1 MATPLPGEW
10 RRTHT
15 CGELRASHV
24 WQTVTL
30 NGWVQARRNHGGIY
44 FIDLRDRY
52 GVSQV
57 VLDEKVAA
65 TVRLGPECVLS
76 VRGKVNA
83 RSAANVNKERD
94 TGEIELVAEH
104 VEVLSPSRTPPFVV
118 DGDEEVSTET
128 RLKYR
133 YIDLRRPQMQKNLIH
148 RARLISAMRRAF
160 ENEGFLEVET
170 PILTKATPEGAR
182 DYLVPSRVHPG
193 EFYALPQSPQ
203 IFKQILMVGGIDKYF
218 QVARCFRDE
227 DLRADRQPEFTQ
239 LDMEMSFVEEDDV
252 FAVWERV
259 MAHTFRESMQIEL
272 TLPFP
277 RLRWEDAMER
287 FGVDKPDMR
296 FGVELKDLAPWA
308 STSTFGVFTA
318 ALSAGGRVMGIALP
332 AVHALSRKDI
342 QALEEVAKSLG
353 AQGLAY
359 WKAAREGS
367 SGPLARFVPDAAS
380 AEHLMGLLGAS
391 AGDTCLFAA
400 GKESQVRRV
409 LGELRTQLGK
419 RFGLAD
425 RAIQAFAWVTHFP
438 LFEYDADAGRWFSA
452 HHPFTAPED
461 WTLGGDGADPGK
473 LASRSYDLV
482 YNGWELG
489 SGSVR
494 IHRPDVQ
501 EKVFQILGIGPEER
515 QRKFGFFVEALA
527 SGAPPHAGFAMG
539 LDRIVA
545 LSLGLDNIRDVVAF
559 PKTASATDLMC
570 QAPSTVAPE
579 QLAEVHVKCI
589 PAP

>member
-1 MATPLPGEW
+1 MAAAAGNW

-15 CGELRASHV
+15 CGELRHTDV
-24 WQTVTL
+24 GKTVTL
-30 NGWVQARRNHGGIY
+30 NGWVAARRNHGGIY

-52 GVSQV
+52 GLTQV
-57 VLDEKVAA
+57 VLDEKLSA
-65 TVRLGPECVLS
+65 TVKLGGEYVIS
-76 VRGKVNA
+76 VTGPVHA
-83 RSAANVNKERD
+83 RDAANVNPDRE
-94 TGEIELVAEH
+94 TGRIELVAERL
-104 VEVLSPSRTPPFVV
+104 EVLSPSRTPAFVI

-128 RLKYR
+128 RLKFR
-133 YIDLRRPQMQKNLIH
+133 YLDLRRSAMQKNLAH
-148 RARLISAMRRAF
+148 RARLISAMRKAF
-160 ENEGFLEVET
+160 EAQGFIEVET

-203 IFKQILMVGGIDKYF
+203 IFKQLLMVAGLDKYF

-239 LDMEMSFVEEDDV
+239 LDMEMSFVEEEDV
-252 FAVWERV
+252 FAVWEQV
-259 MAHTFRESMQIEL
+259 MRETWRAAMGLEL
-272 TLPFP
+272 KLPFP
-277 RLRWEDAMER
+277 RLRWEEAMER
-287 FGVDKPDMR
+287 FGVDKPDLR
-296 FGVELKDLAPWA
+296 FGLELKDLAPWA
-308 STSTFGVFTA
+308 STSGFGVFTG
-318 ALSAGGRVMGIALP
+318 ALAAGGRVMGLAVP
-332 AVHALSRKDI
+332 APHALSRKDI
-342 QALEEVAKSLG
+342 TGLEEVAKGLG
-353 AQGLAY
+353 ASGLAY

-380 AEHLMGLLGAS
+380 AERLMTLLGARE
-391 AGDTCLFAA
+391 GDTCLFAA
-400 GKESQVRRV
+400 GDQDMVRKV
-409 LGELRTQLGK
+409 LGELRVQLGK
-419 RFGLAD
+419 RFSLAD
-425 RAIQAFAWVTHFP
+425 KSIQAFAWVTHFP
-438 LFEYDADAGRWFSA
+438 LFEYDKDAGRWFSA

-461 WTLGGDGADPGK
+461 WTLGGESADPAQ

-501 EKVFQILGIGPEER
+501 ERVFQILGITPEER

-545 LSLGLDNIRDVVAF
+545 LSLGMDNIREVVAF
-559 PKTASATDLMC
+559 PKTASAADLMC
-570 QAPSTVAPE
+570 EAPSPVAPE
-579 QLAEVHVKCI
+579 QLAEVHIRTVV
-589 PAP
+589 PG